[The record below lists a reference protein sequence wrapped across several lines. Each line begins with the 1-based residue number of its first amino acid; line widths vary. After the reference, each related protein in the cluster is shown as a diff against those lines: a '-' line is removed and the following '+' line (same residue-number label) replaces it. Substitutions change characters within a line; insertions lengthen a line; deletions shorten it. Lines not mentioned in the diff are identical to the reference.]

1 MTDKNCFVISPIVM
15 EVSAIPEHA
24 DNVFDSIIRP
34 ATEKKGFKA
43 IRADHDSAPGI
54 ITERMYD
61 CILRG

>member
-1 MTDKNCFVISPIVM
+1 M
-15 EVSAIPEHA
+15 EGSAIPEHA